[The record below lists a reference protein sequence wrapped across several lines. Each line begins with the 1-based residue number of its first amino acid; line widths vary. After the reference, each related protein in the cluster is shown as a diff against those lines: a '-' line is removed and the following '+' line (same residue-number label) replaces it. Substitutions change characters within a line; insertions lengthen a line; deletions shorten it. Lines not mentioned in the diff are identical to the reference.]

1 MRAAALG
8 CWRRRV
14 AGEERA
20 QGASGRAA
28 SGQAP
33 VCRMSG
39 PPRAYT
45 VARAPCVSQKCAQSG
60 DKFSK
65 ISHFLTNLCEICGRR
80 REICPSKFEGERGK
94 MLARAKLRVG
104 YGGCCHVGQGRVVG
118 QGCRVNIFFRAP
130 SNCCAR
136 MCVVA
141 SRVPRRLDISLQSG
155 LSQQPRGS

>member
-1 MRAAALG
+1 MRAAAFG

-20 QGASGRAA
+20 QGVSGRAA

-33 VCRMSG
+33 VSRMSG

-94 MLARAKLRVG
+94 MLARAKCRMRHSRAESGSALSKSPFVGNAAGYASCTAASAAVSNSCLR
-104 YGGCCHVGQGRVVG
+104 
-118 QGCRVNIFFRAP
+118 P
-130 SNCCAR
+130 SS
-136 MCVVA
+136 V
-141 SRVPRRLDISLQSG
+141 D
-155 LSQQPRGS
+155 